1 MKDEYFKNFKQKGY
15 LDRFDKKYFW
25 EFEKQLEEVIIPLY
39 DGWNKLSEER
49 LEFLLKKL
57 GQICRD
63 EKSLLKN
70 EFLTDDRL
78 IPILLMIGI
87 KYENNHKI
95 LIQIVSSINN
105 IYIKY
110 GLEITD
116 EIFDF
121 LLEQTNNIKVKFYV
135 FIFITEL
142 PQFKILKTK
151 WEYILSIPKI
161 APRKKSINTFYRV
174 INDNLDL
181 SLIHISG
188 PRDA

>member
-174 INDNLDL
+174 INDNLDK
-181 SLIHISG
+181 ISFYL
-188 PRDA
+188 AE